1 MTSASGDLMTAT
13 GPEETAGTGATP
25 DAPVGAGTSRLDVVL
40 VRRGLARSR
49 GQARDLITQGRV
61 RVAGR
66 TAQRPAQSVP
76 DGLDIDVCGDET
88 GRTWVSRAADKLI
101 AALDRWPIPVDGAR
115 CLDAGASTGGFTQVL
130 LSRGA
135 ASVLALD
142 VGHGQLHP
150 DLRMDPRVVDLSG
163 TNIREVVPE
172 TLGAPYDVLTA
183 DLSFISL
190 RLVLPV
196 LAALIHPQG
205 HGILLV
211 KPQFEVGRERLGK
224 NGLVRDPADRARI
237 LREVVDAVV
246 AVNLTPRDVC
256 HSPVR
261 GAAGNQEYLLW
272 VCPGPARDEDPPVT
286 AAHIDRL
293 VGEEHA

>member
-1 MTSASGDLMTAT
+1 M
-13 GPEETAGTGATP
+13 
-25 DAPVGAGTSRLDVVL
+25 
-40 VRRGLARSR
+40 
-49 GQARDLITQGRV
+49 

-66 TAQRPAQSVP
+66 PAQRPAQSVP
-76 DGLDIDVCGDET
+76 DEQDIEVDADES
-88 GRTWVSRAADKLI
+88 GRAWVSRAANKLV
-101 AALDRWPIPVDGAR
+101 AALDRWPIPVEGAR
-115 CLDAGASTGGFTQVL
+115 CLDVGASTGGFTEVL

-150 DLRMDPRVVDLSG
+150 DLREDPRVMDLPG
-163 TNIREVVPE
+163 TNIRDVAPK
-172 TLGAPYDVLTA
+172 TLGPPYDVLTA

-190 RLVLPV
+190 SLVLPV
-196 LAALIHPQG
+196 LVGLLRPDG
-205 HGILLV
+205 HGVLLV

-224 NGLVRDPADRARI
+224 NGLVRDPAQRARV
-237 LREVVDAVV
+237 LCEVIDAAV
-246 AVNLTPRDVC
+246 AANLTPRDVC

-272 VCPGPARDEDPPVT
+272 VCPGSPREEGPPVT

-293 VGEEHA
+293 VGEERA